1 MEELTFFCCS
11 SALIA
16 GLATFFW
23 ARWSSRGVRLFSAVW
38 MGPSVALFSALV
50 FHSGTFI
57 YQGLRGVKALHLA
70 APSTSW
76 GLLHWLQYSCISTII
91 PLVLAIVLL
100 ITAVVVT
107 GVGPHHA
114 VSSLGGLDTFVG
126 GSWLPDAFGCIA
138 LGSLILGPVP
148 YGLFFGAC
156 GFVLGLISRVFDRS
170 VMILQD
176 PLALLLMTILVW
188 VASMGSALVRSAPRQ
203 PGKE

>member
-11 SALIA
+11 SAIIA

-23 ARWSSRGVRLFSAVW
+23 ARWSSRRVRLFSAVW

-57 YQGLRGVKALHLA
+57 YQGLRGIKGLHLA
-70 APSTSW
+70 APSISW
-76 GLLHWLQYSCISTII
+76 SLVNWLQYTCISTVI
-91 PLVLAIVLL
+91 PLVLAIVLM

-114 VSSLGGLDTFVG
+114 VSSLGGFDTFVG

-138 LGSLILGPVP
+138 LGSLFLGPVP
-148 YGLFFGAC
+148 YGLFFGAW
-156 GFVLGLISRVFDRS
+156 GFILGVISRVGGKGAL
-170 VMILQD
+170 ILQD
-176 PLALLLMTILVW
+176 PLALLSMTILVW
-188 VASMGSALVRSAPRQ
+188 AASMGSALIRSGPR
-203 PGKE
+203 PAGKE